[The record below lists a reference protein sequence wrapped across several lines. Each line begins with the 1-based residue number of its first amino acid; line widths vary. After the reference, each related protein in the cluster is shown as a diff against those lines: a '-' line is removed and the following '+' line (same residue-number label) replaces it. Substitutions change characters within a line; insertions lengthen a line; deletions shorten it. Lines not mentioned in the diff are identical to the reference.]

1 MVMLLAMQSL
11 DNAIALRAGN
21 AGSAAA
27 SRLATEQNRDKPGPS
42 WGCTKSPRTGASR
55 PLTLVA
61 YTTTMLPMPQKPAE
75 QLRADVQRAARENA
89 RSCLLFRVRALSRT
103 LTALYEVELRPL
115 GLKASQM
122 SVMTA
127 VAAKGEERLS
137 TLADQ
142 IALEPSSLSRVLDV
156 MRRNGW
162 VETVTDPDDERARL
176 VRMTDAGNALYAE
189 AGPLW
194 RKAQARARKLLGRED
209 AEVFAE
215 LANRSLSRRA
225 P

>member
-1 MVMLLAMQSL
+1 MPRSP
-11 DNAIALRAGN
+11 AG
-21 AGSAAA
+21 
-27 SRLATEQNRDKPGPS
+27 
-42 WGCTKSPRTGASR
+42 
-55 PLTLVA
+55 
-61 YTTTMLPMPQKPAE
+61 
-75 QLRADVQRAARENA
+75 QLRTDVQRAARENA

-103 LTALYEVELRPL
+103 LTALYEEELRPL

-137 TLADQ
+137 TLADR
-142 IALEPSSLSRVLDV
+142 IALEPSSLSRILDV

-176 VRMTDAGNALYAE
+176 VRMTAAGNALYAD
-189 AGPLW
+189 ACPLW
-194 RKAQARARKLLGRED
+194 RRAQTRARQLLGRED

-215 LANRSLSRRA
+215 LVNRSLSLRA

>member
-1 MVMLLAMQSL
+1 MF
-11 DNAIALRAGN
+11 RA
-21 AGSAAA
+21 
-27 SRLATEQNRDKPGPS
+27 
-42 WGCTKSPRTGASR
+42 
-55 PLTLVA
+55 
-61 YTTTMLPMPQKPAE
+61 
-75 QLRADVQRAARENA
+75 
-89 RSCLLFRVRALSRT
+89 RALSRT
-103 LTALYEVELRPL
+103 LTALYEEELRPL

-127 VAAKGEERLS
+127 VAVSGEERLS
-137 TLADQ
+137 ALADR
-142 IALEPSSLSRVLDV
+142 IALEPSSLSRILDV

-189 AGPLW
+189 ACPLW
-194 RKAQARARKLLGRED
+194 RKAQARARKLLGRRG
-209 AEVFAE
+209 AETFAE

>member
-1 MVMLLAMQSL
+1 V
-11 DNAIALRAGN
+11 
-21 AGSAAA
+21 
-27 SRLATEQNRDKPGPS
+27 
-42 WGCTKSPRTGASR
+42 PRRS
-55 PLTLVA
+55 
-61 YTTTMLPMPQKPAE
+61 AE

-89 RSCLLFRVRALSRT
+89 QCCLIFRVRALSRT
-103 LTALYEVELRPL
+103 LTALYEEELRPL

-122 SVMTA
+122 TVMTA
-127 VAAKGEERLS
+127 VASSGEARLS
-137 TLADQ
+137 TLAER
-142 IALEPSSLSRVLDV
+142 IALEPSSLSRILDV

-162 VETVTDPDDERARL
+162 VEISTDPDDVRARL

-194 RKAQARARKLLGRED
+194 QKAQARARKLLGRED

-215 LANRSLSRRA
+215 LANRSLSRRRA

>member
-1 MVMLLAMQSL
+1 MATRQSH
-11 DNAIALRAGN
+11 
-21 AGSAAA
+21 
-27 SRLATEQNRDKPGPS
+27 
-42 WGCTKSPRTGASR
+42 
-55 PLTLVA
+55 
-61 YTTTMLPMPQKPAE
+61 E
-75 QLRADVQRAARENA
+75 QLRADVQRTARENS
-89 RSCLLFRVRALSRT
+89 RSCLIFRVRALSRT
-103 LTALYEVELRPL
+103 LTALYEEELRPL

-122 SVMTA
+122 NVMTA
-127 VAAKGEERLS
+127 VAANGEERLS

-162 VETVTDPDDERARL
+162 VETVTDPEDERARL

-189 AGPLW
+189 AAPLW
-194 RKAQARARKLLGRED
+194 RKAQTRARKLLGRED

-215 LANRSLSRRA
+215 LANRSLSRRT

>member
-1 MVMLLAMQSL
+1 
-11 DNAIALRAGN
+11 
-21 AGSAAA
+21 
-27 SRLATEQNRDKPGPS
+27 
-42 WGCTKSPRTGASR
+42 
-55 PLTLVA
+55 
-61 YTTTMLPMPQKPAE
+61 MPQKSAE

-89 RSCLLFRVRALSRT
+89 RGCLMFRVRALSRA
-103 LTALYEVELRPL
+103 LTAIYEEELRPL

-127 VAAKGEERLS
+127 IAARGEERPS
-137 TLADQ
+137 TLADA
-142 IALEPSSLSRVLDV
+142 IVLEPSSLSRILDV

-162 VETVTDPDDERARL
+162 VETAPDPDDERARL
-176 VRMTDAGNALYAE
+176 VRMTDAGNAIYAE

-215 LANRSLSRRA
+215 LANRSLSLRA

>member
-1 MVMLLAMQSL
+1 MHRS
-11 DNAIALRAGN
+11 
-21 AGSAAA
+21 S
-27 SRLATEQNRDKPGPS
+27 
-42 WGCTKSPRTGASR
+42 
-55 PLTLVA
+55 
-61 YTTTMLPMPQKPAE
+61 AE
-75 QLRADVQRAARENA
+75 QLHADVQRAARENS
-89 RSCLLFRVRALSRT
+89 RGCLMFRVRALSRT
-103 LTALYEVELRPL
+103 LTALYEEELRPL

-122 SVMTA
+122 NVMTA
-127 VAAKGEERLS
+127 VAANGEERLS

-142 IALEPSSLSRVLDV
+142 IALEPSSLSRILDV

-162 VETVTDPDDERARL
+162 VETVVDPDDERARL

-189 AGPLW
+189 ACPLW
-194 RKAQARARKLLGRED
+194 RKAQTRARKLLGRDD

>member
-1 MVMLLAMQSL
+1 MLIKVL
-11 DNAIALRAGN
+11 
-21 AGSAAA
+21 GSAAGGGLSQWNCNCRNCMDA
-27 SRLATEQNRDKPGPS
+27 RNA
-42 WGCTKSPRTGASR
+42 TGA
-55 PLTLVA
+55 
-61 YTTTMLPMPQKPAE
+61 
-75 QLRADVQRAARENA
+75 
-89 RSCLLFRVRALSRT
+89 
-103 LTALYEVELRPL
+103 
-115 GLKASQM
+115 LKARTQS
-122 SVMTA
+122 S
-127 VAAKGEERLS
+127 VAASGEERLS

-142 IALEPSSLSRVLDV
+142 IALEPSSLSRILDV

-162 VETVTDPDDERARL
+162 IETVTDPDDERARL

-194 RKAQARARKLLGRED
+194 RKAQTRARKLLGRDD

>member
-1 MVMLLAMQSL
+1 
-11 DNAIALRAGN
+11 
-21 AGSAAA
+21 
-27 SRLATEQNRDKPGPS
+27 
-42 WGCTKSPRTGASR
+42 
-55 PLTLVA
+55 
-61 YTTTMLPMPQKPAE
+61 MPQKSAE

-89 RSCLLFRVRALSRT
+89 RGCLMFRVRALSRA
-103 LTALYEVELRPL
+103 LTAIYEEELRPL

-127 VAAKGEERLS
+127 IAASGEERLS
-137 TLADQ
+137 TLADA
-142 IALEPSSLSRVLDV
+142 IVLEPSSLSRILDV

-162 VETVTDPDDERARL
+162 VETAPDPDDERARL
-176 VRMTDAGNALYAE
+176 VRMTDAGNAIYAE
-189 AGPLW
+189 AGSLW

-215 LANRSLSRRA
+215 LANRSLSLRA

>member
-1 MVMLLAMQSL
+1 MPVA
-11 DNAIALRAGN
+11 R
-21 AGSAAA
+21 
-27 SRLATEQNRDKPGPS
+27 
-42 WGCTKSPRTGASR
+42 KS
-55 PLTLVA
+55 
-61 YTTTMLPMPQKPAE
+61 AE

-89 RSCLLFRVRALSRT
+89 RGCLMARVRALSRT
-103 LTALYEVELRPL
+103 LTALYEEELRPL

-122 SVMTA
+122 NVMTA
-127 VAAKGEERLS
+127 VAASGEERLS
-137 TLADQ
+137 TLADG

-189 AGPLW
+189 ACPLW
-194 RKAQARARKLLGRED
+194 RRAQVRARKLLGRED

-215 LANRSLSRRA
+215 LANRSLSWRA
-225 P
+225 T

>member
-1 MVMLLAMQSL
+1 M
-11 DNAIALRAGN
+11 
-21 AGSAAA
+21 
-27 SRLATEQNRDKPGPS
+27 
-42 WGCTKSPRTGASR
+42 PRSS
-55 PLTLVA
+55 
-61 YTTTMLPMPQKPAE
+61 AE
-75 QLRADVQRAARENA
+75 QLRADVQREARENA
-89 RSCLLFRVRALSRT
+89 RSCLIFRVRALSRT
-103 LTALYEVELRPL
+103 LTALYEEELRPL

-122 SVMTA
+122 TVLTA
-127 VAAKGEERLS
+127 VAASGEERLS
-137 TLADQ
+137 TLADG

-189 AGPLW
+189 ACPLW
-194 RKAQARARKLLGRED
+194 RKAQTRARSLLGRED

>member
-1 MVMLLAMQSL
+1 
-11 DNAIALRAGN
+11 
-21 AGSAAA
+21 
-27 SRLATEQNRDKPGPS
+27 
-42 WGCTKSPRTGASR
+42 
-55 PLTLVA
+55 
-61 YTTTMLPMPQKPAE
+61 MPQRPAE

-89 RSCLLFRVRALSRT
+89 RSCLIFRVRALSRT
-103 LTALYEVELRPL
+103 LTALYEEELRPL

-122 SVMTA
+122 TVMTA
-127 VAAKGEERLS
+127 IAASGEERLS

-142 IALEPSSLSRVLDV
+142 IALEPSSLSRILDV

-176 VRMTDAGNALYAE
+176 VRMTAAGNALYAD
-189 AGPLW
+189 ACPLW
-194 RKAQARARKLLGRED
+194 RKAQTRARKLLGQED

-215 LANRSLSRRA
+215 LANRSLSFRA

>member
-1 MVMLLAMQSL
+1 MPRQS
-11 DNAIALRAGN
+11 
-21 AGSAAA
+21 
-27 SRLATEQNRDKPGPS
+27 
-42 WGCTKSPRTGASR
+42 
-55 PLTLVA
+55 
-61 YTTTMLPMPQKPAE
+61 AE

-89 RSCLLFRVRALSRT
+89 RSCLMGRVRALSRT
-103 LTALYEVELRPL
+103 VTALYEEELRPL

-122 SVMTA
+122 NVMTA
-127 VAAKGEERLS
+127 IAASGEERPS
-137 TLADQ
+137 TLAEQ
-142 IALEPSSLSRVLDV
+142 IALEPSSLSRILDV

-189 AGPLW
+189 ACPLW
-194 RKAQARARKLLGRED
+194 RKAQTRARKLLGRED

-215 LANRSLSRRA
+215 LANRSLTRRA